1 MNPSSQGS
9 RLFNFR
15 KENFSQIRAF
25 FFASMNNFFLLRSFL
40 LSKRKIFIIINT
52 EEFSIVK
59 VYYSIVVIVERVF
72 LFSSRKRDLRQVYGV
87 HVLGRKDKFPEVLH
101 VQRVMTGSFLSLES
115 ARDRLARR
123 VFLLLPVTGIR
134 GGLLRS
140 SHPPLA
146 PFLRGK
152 NETESFDEGLSTCAL
167 SFLRN
172 VS

>member
-1 MNPSSQGS
+1 M
-9 RLFNFR
+9 
-15 KENFSQIRAF
+15 
-25 FFASMNNFFLLRSFL
+25 
-40 LSKRKIFIIINT
+40 
-52 EEFSIVK
+52 K

-87 HVLGRKDKFPEVLH
+87 HVLGRKDKFPE

>member
-1 MNPSSQGS
+1 M
-9 RLFNFR
+9 
-15 KENFSQIRAF
+15 
-25 FFASMNNFFLLRSFL
+25 
-40 LSKRKIFIIINT
+40 
-52 EEFSIVK
+52 K

-134 GGLLRS
+134 GAFYVPRIHHSRHSFGAKMKRRALTKDY
-140 SHPPLA
+140 PLA
-146 PFLRGK
+146 HFRFFETFHK
-152 NETESFDEGLSTCAL
+152 N
-167 SFLRN
+167 R
-172 VS
+172 